1 MTGWERTGWRH
12 LDSDEWQPVY
22 ADGVVGD
29 PVTLELAEL
38 DADVTAVLAAI
49 APDPAPVVGLEQT
62 EQATGERARGAGFA
76 GTETDPDGGPDVDGE
91 GAHSTGHG

>member
-12 LDSDEWQPVY
+12 CDSGEWQPVY

-29 PVTLELAEL
+29 PVALELAEL
-38 DADVTAVLAAI
+38 DADVTAVLEAI
-49 APDPAPVVGLEQT
+49 APDAASVFGLEQA
-62 EQATGERARGAGFA
+62 EDVTGDRARGAAFA

-91 GAHSTGHG
+91 GAHSPGHG